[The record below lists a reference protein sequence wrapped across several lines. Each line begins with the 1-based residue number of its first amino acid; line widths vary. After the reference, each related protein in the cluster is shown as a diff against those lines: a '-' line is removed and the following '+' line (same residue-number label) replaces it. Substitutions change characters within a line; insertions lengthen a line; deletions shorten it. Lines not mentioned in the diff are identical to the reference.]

1 MKTLV
6 ESFKTDNLDS
16 QINWLNDL
24 LAEFLKINLN
34 LKGAFDNYFITCKTG
49 SYEEGIKKFNLERWG
64 SFGGDS
70 NPTLEI
76 VEVSGELKFV
86 YSVYGMLRPLKSTD
100 FDRAMIKEA
109 VAKFFADPLSFFK

>member
-34 LKGAFDNYFITCKTG
+34 LKEAFDNYFITYK
-49 SYEEGIKKFNLERWG
+49 
-64 SFGGDS
+64 
-70 NPTLEI
+70 P
-76 VEVSGELKFV
+76 
-86 YSVYGMLRPLKSTD
+86 
-100 FDRAMIKEA
+100 
-109 VAKFFADPLSFFK
+109 